1 MPMKMKIRRHH
12 LSTRL
17 AILILL
23 LATPLFITTIGAL
36 FFEARHVI
44 RIKAVG
50 RARSALNAS
59 MQRLNRNLV
68 AVKTA
73 TDAYSWVLEEQLQ
86 PDSFLTISHKVVA
99 LNPHIDGCSVSAE
112 PFLFPDKGRYYSV
125 YSVRETD
132 SVETVVEEEY
142 EYFQKTW
149 YKLPYDLNAPCW
161 EIYFDEADSLEL
173 TIDGML
179 ASYGKP
185 LYNKNHEIAGII
197 STDLS
202 LLKLT
207 KIINQERPYPNSY
220 FIMLD
225 HDGRYV
231 VHPDSTRLFTK
242 TIFDDAD
249 PLSQQDLIALGHEM
263 TAGKD
268 GGMPL
273 YIDDKGY
280 LVCYEPVPGTDWSLA
295 IVCPDNDILKNYY
308 TLTNILITL
317 LIIGLLIIVL
327 LCYRTVSQAFSNIK
341 QLMMKTRMI
350 AEGNMEVYIK
360 RSKRIDDVGRLQNSF
375 AAMLQ
380 TLQVH
385 IGLVS
390 YSTDKLQQRNK
401 ELEEATKLAQ
411 EANRQKTTFIQNVSH
426 QIRTPLNIVMGFSQ
440 VLYDT
445 VKQKQVLSDEEM
457 KSITSTMD
465 HQAKLLYRLVS
476 MLFDSSDTGFS
487 EELKM
492 SQFDIVKCNDI
503 AHVAINYLK
512 MHYPETPV
520 EFKTEVGNDVC
531 IQTNKLYLTR
541 CLNELLY
548 NSAKYS
554 DGEHITLMVVC
565 TEDTVRYIVEDTGKG
580 ISEPYRD
587 LMFKFFT
594 KIDDLSEGLGL
605 GLPLAKRHALNL
617 GGDLWLDD
625 TYDKGCRFI
634 LEIPLKQNNND

>member
-1 MPMKMKIRRHH
+1 MKMKIRLHH
-12 LSTRL
+12 LSTRI
-17 AILILL
+17 AIVILL
-23 LATPLFITTIGAL
+23 LAVPLFIMTIGVL
-36 FFEARHVI
+36 FLEARQVI
-44 RIKAVG
+44 RHKAVG
-50 RARSALNAS
+50 RAKSALNAS
-59 MQRLNRNLV
+59 MQRLDRNLI

-86 PDSFLTISHKVVA
+86 PDSLLSISHKVVA
-99 LNPHIDGCSVSAE
+99 LNPHVDGCSVSAE
-112 PFLFPDKGRYYSV
+112 PYLFPNIGRHYSV
-125 YSVRETD
+125 YTVREAD

-149 YKLPYDLNAPCW
+149 YKLPHDLNAPCW

-185 LYNKNHEIAGII
+185 LRNKDQEIVGII

-220 FIMLD
+220 FMMLD
-225 HDGRYV
+225 SDGRYV

-242 TIFDDAD
+242 TIFDDAN
-249 PLSQQDLIALGHEM
+249 PFSQQDLIALGHEM
-263 TAGKD
+263 TAGKE
-268 GGMPL
+268 GGMPI
-273 YIDDKGY
+273 YIDGNGF
-280 LVCYEPVPGTDWSLA
+280 LVCYKPVPGTDWSLA

-308 TLTNILITL
+308 MLTNILIPL
-317 LIIGLLIIVL
+317 LVIGLLIIVL
-327 LCYRTVSQAFSNIK
+327 LCRRTVSQAFSSIR
-341 QLMMKTRMI
+341 QLLVKTRMI
-350 AEGNMEVYIK
+350 AEGNLEVYIK
-360 RSKRIDDVGRLQNSF
+360 HSKRIDDVGRLQNSF

-380 TLQVH
+380 ALQFHMGIVRY
-385 IGLVS
+385 I
-390 YSTDKLQQRNK
+390 TEKLQQRNK

-411 EANRQKTTFIQNVSH
+411 EANRQKTVFIQNVSH

-445 VKQKQVLSDEEM
+445 VKQKEILPEEEM
-457 KSITSTMD
+457 KSIISTMD

-487 EELKM
+487 EELRTA
-492 SQFDIVKCNDI
+492 QFDVVKCNSM
-503 AHVAINYLK
+503 ARECLEYTK
-512 MHYPETPV
+512 SHYPNIHIELQ
-520 EFKTEVGNDVC
+520 TEVDDDLC
-531 IQTNKLYLTR
+531 IQTNRLYLTR
-541 CLNELLY
+541 CLSELLY

-554 DGEHITLMVVC
+554 DGQHITLKVIC
-565 TEDTVRYIVEDTGKG
+565 TEHVVRFIVEDTGKG

-625 TYDKGCRFI
+625 SYHEGCRFV
-634 LEIPLKQNNND
+634 LEMPLKQIEND

>member
-1 MPMKMKIRRHH
+1 MKMKIRLHH
-12 LSTRL
+12 LSTRI
-17 AILILL
+17 AIVILL
-23 LATPLFITTIGAL
+23 LAAPLFIMTIGVL
-36 FFEARHVI
+36 FLEARQVI
-44 RIKAVG
+44 RHKAVG
-50 RARSALNAS
+50 RAKSALNAS
-59 MQRLNRNLV
+59 MQRLDRNLI

-73 TDAYSWVLEEQLQ
+73 TEAYSWVLEEQLQ
-86 PDSFLTISHKVVA
+86 PDSFLSISHKVVA
-99 LNPHIDGCSVSAE
+99 LNPHVDGCSVSAE
-112 PFLFPDKGRYYSV
+112 PYLFPNIGRHYSV
-125 YSVRETD
+125 YTVREAD

-149 YKLPYDLNAPCW
+149 YKLPHDLNAPCW

-185 LYNKNHEIAGII
+185 LHNKDHEIVGII

-220 FIMLD
+220 FMMLD
-225 HDGRYV
+225 SDGRYV

-242 TIFDDAD
+242 TIFDEAN
-249 PLSQQDLIALGHEM
+249 PFSQQDLIALGHEM
-263 TAGKD
+263 TAGKE
-268 GGMPL
+268 GGMPI
-273 YIDDKGY
+273 YIDGNGY
-280 LVCYEPVPGTDWSLA
+280 LVCYKPVPGTDWSLA

-308 TLTNILITL
+308 MLTNILIPL
-317 LIIGLLIIVL
+317 LVIGLLIIVL
-327 LCYRTVSQAFSNIK
+327 LCYRAVSQAFSSIK
-341 QLMMKTRMI
+341 QLLVKTRMI
-350 AEGNMEVYIK
+350 AEGNLEVYIK
-360 RSKRIDDVGRLQNSF
+360 HSKRIDDVGRLQNSF

-380 TLQVH
+380 ALQFH
-385 IGLVS
+385 IGIVR
-390 YSTDKLQQRNK
+390 YITEKLQQRNK

-411 EANRQKTTFIQNVSH
+411 EANRQKTVFIQNVSH

-445 VKQKQVLSDEEM
+445 VKQKEILPEEEM

-487 EELKM
+487 EELRT
-492 SQFDIVKCNDI
+492 SQFDVVKCNSM
-503 AHVAINYLK
+503 ARECLEYTK
-512 MHYPETPV
+512 SHYPNIHIELQ
-520 EFKTEVGNDVC
+520 TEVDDDLC
-531 IQTNKLYLTR
+531 IQTNRLYLTR
-541 CLNELLY
+541 CLSELLY

-554 DGEHITLMVVC
+554 DGQHIILRIIC
-565 TEDTVRYIVEDTGKG
+565 TEHVVRFIVEDTGKG

-625 TYDKGCRFI
+625 SYHEGCRFV
-634 LEIPLKQNNND
+634 LEMPLKQIEND

>member
-1 MPMKMKIRRHH
+1 MKMKIRLHH
-12 LSTRL
+12 LSTRI
-17 AILILL
+17 AIVILL
-23 LATPLFITTIGAL
+23 LAVPLFIMTIGVL
-36 FFEARHVI
+36 FLEARQVI
-44 RIKAVG
+44 RHKAVG
-50 RARSALNAS
+50 RAKSALNAS
-59 MQRLNRNLV
+59 MQRLDRNLI

-86 PDSFLTISHKVVA
+86 PDSLLSISHKVVA

-112 PFLFPDKGRYYSV
+112 PYLFPNIGRHYSV
-125 YSVRETD
+125 YTVREAD

-149 YKLPYDLNAPCW
+149 YKLPHDLNAPCW

-185 LYNKNHEIAGII
+185 LRNKDQEIVGII

-220 FIMLD
+220 FMMLD
-225 HDGRYV
+225 SDGRYV

-242 TIFDDAD
+242 TIFDDAN
-249 PLSQQDLIALGHEM
+249 PFSQQDLIALGHEM
-263 TAGKD
+263 TAGKE
-268 GGMPL
+268 GGMPI
-273 YIDDKGY
+273 YIDGNGY
-280 LVCYEPVPGTDWSLA
+280 LVCYKPVPGTDWSLA

-308 TLTNILITL
+308 MLTNILIPL
-317 LIIGLLIIVL
+317 LVIGLLIIVL
-327 LCYRTVSQAFSNIK
+327 LCHRTVSQAFSSIR
-341 QLMMKTRMI
+341 QLLVKTRMI
-350 AEGNMEVYIK
+350 AEGNLEVYIK
-360 RSKRIDDVGRLQNSF
+360 HSKRIDDVGRLQNSF

-380 TLQVH
+380 ALQFH
-385 IGLVS
+385 IGIVR
-390 YSTDKLQQRNK
+390 YITEKLQQRNK
-401 ELEEATKLAQ
+401 ELEKATKLAQ
-411 EANRQKTTFIQNVSH
+411 EANRQKTVFIQNVSH

-445 VKQKQVLSDEEM
+445 VKQKEILPEEEM

-487 EELKM
+487 EELRT
-492 SQFDIVKCNDI
+492 SQFDVVKCNSM
-503 AHVAINYLK
+503 ARECLEYTK
-512 MHYPETPV
+512 SHYPNIHIELQ
-520 EFKTEVGNDVC
+520 TEVDDDLC
-531 IQTNKLYLTR
+531 IQTNRLYLTR
-541 CLNELLY
+541 CLSELLY

-554 DGEHITLMVVC
+554 DGQHIILRIIC
-565 TEDTVRYIVEDTGKG
+565 TEFVVRFIVEDTGKG

-625 TYDKGCRFI
+625 SYHEGCRFV
-634 LEIPLKQNNND
+634 LEMPLKQIEND

>member
-1 MPMKMKIRRHH
+1 MKMIRFHK

-17 AILILL
+17 AIVILV

-36 FFEARHVI
+36 FLEARWAI
-44 RIKAVG
+44 RHKAVG

-59 MQRLNRNLV
+59 MQRLDRNLI
-68 AVKTA
+68 AVQTA
-73 TDAYSWVLEEQLQ
+73 TEAYSWMLEEKMH

-112 PFLFPDKGRYYSV
+112 PYLFPEKGRHYSV
-125 YSVRETD
+125 YTVREPD
-132 SVETVVEEEY
+132 SVTTVVEEEY

-149 YKLPYDLNAPCW
+149 YKFPYDLNAPCW

-185 LYNKNHEIAGII
+185 LHNANNEIVGVI

-207 KIINQERPYPNSY
+207 KIINEERPYPNSY
-220 FIMLD
+220 FVMLD
-225 HDGRYV
+225 SDGRYV

-249 PLSQQDLIALGHEM
+249 PRTEQDLIALGHQM
-263 TAGKD
+263 TAGKE
-268 GGMPL
+268 GGMPI
-273 YIDDKGY
+273 YIDGKGY
-280 LVCYEPVPGTDWSLA
+280 LVCYQPVPGTDWSLA

-308 TLTNILITL
+308 MLSNIVIPL

-327 LCYRTVSQAFSNIK
+327 LCHRAVSQAFSAIR
-341 QLMMKTRMI
+341 QLLLKTRMI
-350 AEGNMEVYIK
+350 AEGNMEVHI
-360 RSKRIDDVGRLQNSF
+360 SHSNRIDDVGRLQNSF

-380 TLQVH
+380 ALQFH
-385 IGLVS
+385 IGIVR
-390 YSTDKLQQRNK
+390 YITEKLQQRNK
-401 ELEEATKLAQ
+401 ELEEATKRAQ
-411 EANRQKTTFIQNVSH
+411 EANQQKTTFIQNVSH

-440 VLYDT
+440 VLHDAI
-445 VKQKQVLSDEEM
+445 KQREALPDEEM
-457 KSITSTMD
+457 KSVTSTMD
-465 HQAKLLYRLVS
+465 HQAKLLYRLVT

-487 EELKM
+487 EELRTH
-492 SQFDIVKCNDI
+492 QFDIVKCND
-503 AHVAINYLK
+503 VAREAIEYLK
-512 MHYPETPV
+512 EHYPEAET
-520 EFKTEVGNDVC
+520 EFVSEVADDFC
-531 IQTNKLYLTR
+531 IQTSQLYLLR
-541 CLNELLY
+541 CLRELLY

-554 DGEHITLMVVC
+554 DGKHILLQIT
-565 TEDTVRYIVEDTGKG
+565 TTGHTIRYVVEDKGKG
-580 ISEPYRD
+580 IPEADRD

-594 KIDDLSEGLGL
+594 KVDDLSEGLGL

-625 TYDKGCRFI
+625 TYHEGCRFI
-634 LEIPLKQNNND
+634 LEIPLNQNEND